1 MDFFDDMERKEE
13 VSGATIL
20 AVSNRYE
27 KLYYFNEDFEAIPK
41 SIQED
46 IRVLLVMHTEEVGG
60 ILVLGFTEEGEM
72 YFEAM
77 AKEDDVYYDEIGSH
91 LKIKKYQREKKE
103 LLEALEEF
111 YRCFF

>member
-1 MDFFDDMERKEE
+1 MKHVEEAMEGEF
-13 VSGATIL
+13 SGATVL

-27 KLYYFNEDFEAIPK
+27 KLYYFNEDFDAIPK
-41 SIQED
+41 EIQDE
-46 IRVLLVMHTEEVGG
+46 IRILLVMHTEEVGG
-60 ILVLGFTEEGEM
+60 ILVLGFTEDGEM

-91 LKIKKYQREKKE
+91 LKIKQYRAEKKE
-103 LLEALEEF
+103 LLASLEEF